1 MGQGHRHSDRVDPIV
16 KPAIEVWSPLP
27 PVASGIADYVEE
39 QLEILQGRFDLT
51 LCSENSE
58 QVDPGLRGRHRVITQ
73 TASDGRP
80 LRVYHVGNSPLHGS
94 IYREALRTP
103 GVVVLHEWNLHELL
117 LSFAVTSNDFDG
129 YRQTMRREHGEA
141 GSVAAG
147 AIASALGGRHWTS
160 VFPLNAEILSR
171 ALGVVCLSGSTAA
184 RAAARVPGTP
194 LLHLRHHA
202 FLRANT
208 ASRAEARARLGF
220 SEQARIVLAPGLGTA
235 SKSLEVARAAIQK
248 VRAIVP
254 GLLLVTVGGGAAQEM
269 ADATSAERVLG
280 RVDINRLGDALLAA
294 DVVLAL
300 RFPSRGETSGV
311 LMRALAAGR
320 AAVVSSGSTADE
332 DLPEGVVARVN
343 PGPGEAR
350 ELGAVLEFLL
360 TNDEARARMEAL
372 SAETARSLKPG
383 PLTES
388 LAAFVQDVAR
398 DRAELEARMR
408 AREARGQ
415 GVRERIRDD
424 IERAAGS
431 LGLTHLPPGVFERLA
446 RL

>member
-1 MGQGHRHSDRVDPIV
+1 MGQGHRCSDRVDPIV
-16 KPAIEVWSPLP
+16 RPALEVWSPLP
-27 PVASGIADYVEE
+27 PLGSGIADYVEE
-39 QLEILQGRFDLT
+39 QLETLEGIFDLT
-51 LCSENSE
+51 LCSENPE
-58 QVDPGLRGRHRVITQ
+58 QVDRGLRARHRVIAQ
-73 TASDGRP
+73 TASDGKA
-80 LRVYHVGNSPLHGS
+80 LRVYHIGNSPLHGA
-94 IYREALRTP
+94 IYREALRAP

-129 YRQTMRREHGEA
+129 YRRAMRREHGEA

-147 AIASALGGRHWTS
+147 AIASALGGLHWTS

-184 RAAARVPGTP
+184 RVAARVPGTP
-194 LLHLRHHA
+194 LFHLRHHA
-202 FLRANT
+202 LLRANT

-220 SEQARIVLAPGLGTA
+220 GEPARIVLAPGLGTA
-235 SKSLEVARAAIQK
+235 SKSLDVARSAVAKI
-248 VRAIVP
+248 RASLP
-254 GLLLVTVGGGAAQEM
+254 GVLLVTVGGGSAQGAAN
-269 ADATSAERVLG
+269 AEAGERALG
-280 RVDINRLGDALLAA
+280 RVDLHTLGDALLAA

-360 TNDEARARMEAL
+360 TDHEARERMEAL
-372 SAETARSLKPG
+372 SAETARNLKPG
-383 PLTES
+383 PLTEG
-388 LAAFVQDVAR
+388 LAAFVQQVAR
-398 DRAELEARMR
+398 DRPGLEARMQ

-415 GVRERIRDD
+415 DVRERMRDD
-424 IERAAGS
+424 IERAASS
-431 LGLTHLPPGVFERLA
+431 LGLNHLPPGVFERLA

>member
-1 MGQGHRHSDRVDPIV
+1 MKPRV
-16 KPAIEVWSPLP
+16 EVWSPLP
-27 PVASGIADYVEE
+27 PLASGVADYVEE
-39 QLEILQGRFDLT
+39 QLETLDRHLDLT
-51 LCSENSE
+51 LCAENPDL
-58 QVDPGLRGRHRVITQ
+58 VDQGLRARYRVISRA
-73 TASDGRP
+73 ASDGLA

-117 LSFAVTSNDFDG
+117 LSFAVTSNDFDR
-129 YRQTMRREHGEA
+129 YRQTMRREHGEK
-141 GSVAAG
+141 GSIAAG
-147 AIASALGGRHWTS
+147 TIASALGGRHWTS
-160 VFPLNAEILSR
+160 VFPLNAEVLCR

-184 RAAARVPGTP
+184 RTAARVPGTKV
-194 LLHLRHHA
+194 LHLRHHA
-202 FLRANT
+202 LLRANT
-208 ASRAEARARLGF
+208 ANRAEARARLGF
-220 SEQARIVLAPGLGTA
+220 DPRARIVLAPGLGTS
-235 SKSLEVARAAIQK
+235 SKSLEVARAATLK
-248 VRAIVP
+248 LRASVP
-254 GLLLVTVGGGAAQEM
+254 GVLLVTVGGGAAQET
-269 ADATSAERVLG
+269 ADAGAQERALG
-280 RVDINRLGDALLAA
+280 RVGLETLGDALLAA

-350 ELGAVLEFLL
+350 ELGALLELLL
-360 TNDEARARMEAL
+360 TDHEARARMEAL

-398 DRAELEARMR
+398 DRPELEARMR
-408 AREARGQ
+408 ALEARGQ

-424 IERAAGS
+424 IERAASS
-431 LGLTHLPPGVFERLA
+431 LGLPHLPPAVFERLA